1 MTFER
6 FIAGRYLK
14 VRQQHSFISLTTL
27 LCIAGVA
34 TGVMALIVVIA
45 VMAGFK
51 DDLKK
56 RILGVESHL
65 VVMRHGESFTQYPE
79 ALNTIRQTDGILGAT
94 PVIYDQ
100 VMLRSAAN
108 VSGAMVRGIDPESV
122 AGVVTLLE
130 DIDLGGL
137 QSEGSENNTPGIIL
151 GKELASSL
159 GVVPKDSVYLIAPR
173 GVLSP
178 MGHMP
183 SMRRFRVAGIFEAGM
198 YEYDGSLAYVD
209 LAVAQKLFKMNSA
222 VSGIEI
228 RLADVDSASD
238 VARVLTEKLG
248 FPYWTRTWMQ
258 LNRNLFSA
266 LKLEKTVMFIIL
278 ALIILVAAFNITSSL
293 IMMVMEKTHDIAILK
308 AMGATNGSIR
318 KIFVL
323 KGMAIGAIG
332 TALGVVLGYA
342 LCFLLKHYQFIELP
356 GDVYYLSTL
365 PVALNT
371 TDVIAIAF
379 SALAICFLATLYPS
393 GQAAK
398 LDPVEAVRYG
408 G

>member
-14 VRQQHSFISLTTL
+14 ARQQHSFISLTTL
-27 LCIAGVA
+27 LCVAGVA

-51 DDLKK
+51 ADLKK

-65 VVMRHGESFTQYPE
+65 VVMRHGEAFTQYPE
-79 ALNTIRQTDGILGAT
+79 ALAAIRQTDGVLAAT

-108 VSGAMVRGIDPESV
+108 VSGAMVRGIDPDSV
-122 AGVVTLLE
+122 ADVVTLLE
-130 DIDLGGL
+130 DVDLTGL
-137 QSEGSENNTPGIIL
+137 RRDGPEKSVPGIIL
-151 GKELASSL
+151 GKELAGSL
-159 GVVPKDSVYLIAPR
+159 GVVPGDSIYLIAPR
-173 GVLSP
+173 GILSP

-183 SMRRFRVAGIFEAGM
+183 AMRRFQVAGVFEAGM

-209 LAVAQKLFKMNSA
+209 LAVAQNLFKMKSA

-228 RLADVDSASD
+228 RLADVDSAGD
-238 VARVLTEKLG
+238 VARVVTEKLG
-248 FPYWTRTWMQ
+248 FPYWARTWMQ

-278 ALIILVAAFNITSSL
+278 ALIILVAAFNIASSL

-308 AMGATNGSIR
+308 AMGATNHSIR

-323 KGMAIGAIG
+323 KGMAIGFIG
-332 TALGVVLGYA
+332 TALGVVLGYL
-342 LCFLLKHYQFIELP
+342 LCFLLERYQFIELP

-371 TDVIAIAF
+371 ADVAAIAV
-379 SALAICFLATLYPS
+379 SALVICFVATLYPS

>member
-6 FIAGRYLK
+6 FIASRYLK

-51 DDLKK
+51 ADLKK

-79 ALNTIRQTDGILGAT
+79 ALDAIRQTDGILAAT

-108 VSGAMVRGIDPESV
+108 VSGAMVRGIDPQSV
-122 AGVVTLLE
+122 AEVVTLLE
-130 DIDLGGL
+130 DVDLNGL
-137 QSEGSENNTPGIIL
+137 QPEGSENNIPGIIL
-151 GKELASSL
+151 GKELAGSL
-159 GVVPKDSVYLIAPR
+159 GVVPTDTVYLIAPR
-173 GVLSP
+173 GILSP

-183 SMRRFRVAGIFEAGM
+183 AMRRFRVAGIFEAGM

-222 VSGIEI
+222 VNGIEI
-228 RLADVDSASD
+228 RLDDVDSAND

-278 ALIILVAAFNITSSL
+278 ALIILVAAFNIASSL

-318 KIFVL
+318 KIFVF
-323 KGMAIGAIG
+323 KGMAIGSIG

-342 LCFLLKHYQFIELP
+342 
-356 GDVYYLSTL
+356 
-365 PVALNT
+365 AL
-371 TDVIAIAF
+371 F
-379 SALAICFLATLYPS
+379 SA
-393 GQAAK
+393 QA
-398 LDPVEAVRYG
+398 L
-408 G
+408 

>member
-6 FIAGRYLK
+6 FIAGRYLRA
-14 VRQQHSFISLTTL
+14 RQQHSFISLTTL

-51 DDLKK
+51 ADLKR

-65 VVMRHGESFTQYPE
+65 VVMRHGEAFTLYPD
-79 ALNTIRQTDGILGAT
+79 ALKTIRNTDGVLAAT
-94 PVIYDQ
+94 PVVYEQ
-100 VMLRSAAN
+100 VMLRSAAD
-108 VSGAMVRGIDPESV
+108 VSGAMVRGIDPDSV
-122 AGVVTLLE
+122 ADVVTLLE
-130 DIDLGGL
+130 DVDLSGL
-137 QSEGSENNTPGIIL
+137 RQNGVESTVPGIVL
-151 GKELASSL
+151 GKELANAL
-159 GVVPKDSVYLIAPR
+159 GVVPKESIYVIASR
-173 GVLSP
+173 GILSP

-183 SMRRFRVAGIFEAGM
+183 AMRRFQVVGVFEAGM
-198 YEYDGSLAYVD
+198 YQYDGSLAYVD
-209 LAVAQKLFKMNSA
+209 LAVAQKLFKMNRA
-222 VSGIEI
+222 VSGVEV
-228 RLADVDSASD
+228 RLADVDSAND
-238 VARVLTEKLG
+238 VAGVLTEKLG

-278 ALIILVAAFNITSSL
+278 ALIILVAAFNIAGSL

-308 AMGATNGSIR
+308 AMGATNYSVR

-323 KGMAIGAIG
+323 KGMAIGTTG
-332 TALGVVLGYA
+332 TALGVGLGYL
-342 LCFLLKHYQFIELP
+342 LCFLLKRYKFIELP

-371 TDVIAIAF
+371 ADVAAIAL
-379 SALAICFLATLYPS
+379 SALVICFVATLYPS

-398 LDPVEAVRYG
+398 LDPVAAVRYG

>member
-1 MTFER
+1 MIFER
-6 FIAGRYLK
+6 FIASRYLK

-27 LCIAGVA
+27 LCVAGVA

-51 DDLKK
+51 ADLKK

-65 VVMRHGESFTQYPE
+65 VVMRHGESFIQYPE
-79 ALNTIRQTDGILGAT
+79 ALDTIRQTDGVLAAT

-108 VSGAMVRGIDPESV
+108 VSGAMVRGIDPNSV

-130 DIDLGGL
+130 DIELGGL
-137 QSEGSENNTPGIIL
+137 QPEKSGNSTPGIIL

-159 GVVPKDSVYLIAPR
+159 GVVAEDSLYLIAPQ
-173 GVLSP
+173 GILSP

-209 LAVAQKLFKMNSA
+209 LAVAQKLFKMNAA
-222 VSGIEI
+222 VNGIEI
-228 RLADVDSASD
+228 RLTDVDTAND

-278 ALIILVAAFNITSSL
+278 ALIVLVAAFNIASSL

-318 KIFVL
+318 KIFVF
-323 KGMAIGAIG
+323 KGMAIGSIG

-365 PVALNT
+365 PVSLNT
-371 TDVIAIAF
+371 ADVVAIAL
-379 SALAICFLATLYPS
+379 SALAICFVATLYPS